1 MQNIS
6 DPLRH
11 IESIGLVLSFDE
23 ERGLRVVPKE
33 KITSNGRAFITEHKA
48 EIISQLLRRAKL
60 NELPE
65 RIDVEGKPSGIS
77 RPPANRKSNAKISP
91 VALDWLIEHRQALD
105 KAGWTRAEL
114 YRRSRYTYKQGIAWL
129 RLWDEAF
136 SMAYLHEDGTI
147 EFECSIHGRDFFQT
161 ARPRAHK
168 PIRKNYEKEMHNM
181 FQV

>member
-33 KITSNGRAFITEHKA
+33 KITTNGRAFITEHKA
-48 EIISQLLRRAKL
+48 EIISQLLQRAKL

-65 RIDVEGKPSGIS
+65 RRNVKQSGIS
-77 RPPANRKSNAKISP
+77 RPPVNRKSDARISP
-91 VALDWLIEHRQALD
+91 VALKWLLEHRQVLD
-105 KAGWTRAEL
+105 RAGWTRAEL
-114 YRRSRYTYKQGIAWL
+114 YRRNKSKQGIAWL
-129 RLWDEAF
+129 KLWEKAF
-136 SMAYLHEDGTI
+136 ILAYLHDSGEI

-161 ARPRAHK
+161 ARPSSMLAVPVTDKKK
-168 PIRKNYEKEMHNM
+168 PLS
-181 FQV
+181 